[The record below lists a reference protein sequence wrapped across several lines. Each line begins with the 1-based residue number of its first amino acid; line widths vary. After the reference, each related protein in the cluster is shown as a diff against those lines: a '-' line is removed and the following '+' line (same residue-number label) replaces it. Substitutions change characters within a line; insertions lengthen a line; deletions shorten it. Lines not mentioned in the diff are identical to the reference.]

1 MRYLILGGGPAGTA
15 AAKAIRKK
23 GEEGV
28 VILATEEI
36 ESPYMRPLLP
46 DFIAG
51 DADLSALADPQGQD
65 LEAKGIEVR
74 KGKRV
79 RKVDPAGNRVF
90 FDDGSEEAYDSLL
103 VATGG
108 KPVLPAPLE
117 RNPEAV
123 VPLDSLADAKM
134 IRERADVP
142 GTAIVYGPGFVGIE
156 ACRALAKLGKQVI
169 WVKPDLPRFG
179 YPFSGELEASV
190 IDRVRN
196 RGVQIREGD
205 DIAAIRKVEDGVFE
219 VRDLEG
225 QDLRCSMIVAATERL
240 PAVDFLKGSGVKVG
254 TGIVVDDHLRTS
266 VPNIFAAGD
275 CAEILDEKTGE
286 IRINFGWRSAIL
298 QGELAGE
305 NMAGGEKRYMRKQED
320 YLWLLFGPSLLDRHK

>member
-23 GEEGV
+23 GKEGV
-28 VILATEEI
+28 VILATEEM

-65 LEAKGIEVR
+65 IEAKGVEVR
-74 KGKRV
+74 KGKRA

-134 IRERADVP
+134 ILERADAP

-196 RGVQIREGD
+196 RGVQIKEGD

-275 CAEILDEKTGE
+275 CAEILDEKTGK

>member
-1 MRYLILGGGPAGTA
+1 MRYLILGSGPAGTA

-23 GEEGV
+23 EEEGV
-28 VILATEEI
+28 VILATEEK
-36 ESPYMRPLLP
+36 ESFYMRPLLP

-51 DADLSALADPQGQD
+51 ETDLSALADPRGQD
-65 LEAKGIEVR
+65 FEAQGIEVR
-74 KGKRV
+74 RGKRAG
-79 RKVDPAGNRVF
+79 KVDSAGNRVF
-90 FDDGSEEAYDSLL
+90 FDDGSEEAYDFLL

-108 KPVLPAPLE
+108 KPLLPAPLE

-123 VPLDSLADAKM
+123 VPLDSLADAKL
-134 IRERADVP
+134 IRERATMP
-142 GTAIVYGPGFVGIE
+142 GPVIVYGPGYVGIE
-156 ACRALAKLGKQVI
+156 ACRALAKPGKQVI

-190 IDRVRN
+190 LDRVRN
-196 RGVQIREGD
+196 RGVEIREGD
-205 DIAAIRKVEDGVFE
+205 DIAAIRKVDDGVFE

-275 CAEILDEKTGE
+275 CAEIIDEKT
-286 IRINFGWRSAIL
+286 RKVHINFGWRSAIL
-298 QGELAGE
+298 QGELAGR
-305 NMAGGEKRYMRKQED
+305 NMAGGEKRYMQKPED
-320 YLWLLFGPSLLDRHK
+320 YLWLLFGPSLLDRHQ